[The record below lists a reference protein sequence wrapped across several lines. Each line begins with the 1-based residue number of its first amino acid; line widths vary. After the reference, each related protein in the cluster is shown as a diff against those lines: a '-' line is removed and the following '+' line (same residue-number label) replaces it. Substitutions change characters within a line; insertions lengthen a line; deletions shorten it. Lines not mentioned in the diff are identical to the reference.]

1 MEHCGASGKIENTT
15 PSPYQP
21 GDDLNNES
29 HTKTK
34 FFFSNIKFCL
44 IYTPDGGCVTIQ
56 PCLKTVWDVIARS
69 VLCPLTLDI
78 PPLSQHNLPHADR
91 TGAL

>member
-1 MEHCGASGKIENTT
+1 MEHYGASGKIENTT

-29 HTKTK
+29 HIKTK

-44 IYTPDGGCVTIQ
+44 ICAHDGELRNYSALPQNRLGCHCEERSFIGQ
-56 PCLKTVWDVIARS
+56 EIASLRS
-69 VLCPLTLDI
+69 
-78 PPLSQHNLPHADR
+78 Q
-91 TGAL
+91 

>member
-1 MEHCGASGKIENTT
+1 MEHYGASGKIENTT

-34 FFFSNIKFCL
+34 FFFNSIKFCL
-44 IYTPDGGCVTIQ
+44 IYTPCWRLRNYSALPQNRLGCHCKERSFIGQ
-56 PCLKTVWDVIARS
+56 EIASLRS
-69 VLCPLTLDI
+69 
-78 PPLSQHNLPHADR
+78 Q
-91 TGAL
+91 